1 MTIITTH
8 IQPATSFLDNG
19 DLIAIPTET
28 VYGLAANAF
37 DPIAV
42 QKIFE
47 LKKRPSYNPLIVHI
61 KDLDSAD
68 EVAQNIPQTAKLLAK
83 TFWPGPL
90 TLVLEKKSIIPDI
103 ITAGKNTVA
112 VRVPNHP
119 LVLQLLANLKYPL
132 AAPSANPF
140 GSISPTE
147 PNHVFN
153 YFNGKLPLILDGG
166 KCAKGIESTI
176 IGFNNETPIL
186 YRHGSISVEQIE
198 DVTGKIEIAVKDNS
212 SPIAPGMLSKH
223 YAPKTTTYL
232 SSDIKK
238 DLAHFSNKK
247 IGVLLFKEALPEMPN
262 TVQLVLSTTGSF
274 DEAARNLYAAMHQLD
289 ALQLDAIIVE
299 RVPHIDLGR
308 SINDRL
314 ERAIS
319 KE

>member
-8 IQPATSFLDNG
+8 IQQATSFLDNG

-68 EVAQNIPQTAKLLAK
+68 DVAQNIPQTAKLLAK

-103 ITAGKNTVA
+103 LTAGKNTVA

-119 LVLQLLANLKYPL
+119 LVLQLLANLQYPL

-176 IGFNNETPIL
+176 IGFNHETPIL

-238 DLAHFSNKK
+238 DLVHFSNKK
-247 IGVLLFKEALPEMPN
+247 IGVLLFKEELPAMPN
-262 TVQLVLSTTGSF
+262 TVQLVLSKIGSF
-274 DEAARNLYAAMHQLD
+274 DEAARNLYAALHQLD
-289 ALQLDAIIVE
+289 ALQLDAIIAE
-299 RVPHIDLGR
+299 RVPYIDLGR

>member
-247 IGVLLFKEALPEMPN
+247 IGVLFFKEALPEMPN